1 VHRGRPGRLA
11 PGGDPRAGR
20 GAGLHLAGLLRDL
33 VPQPA
38 HGALE
43 GIEIDLARALAER
56 LGVQLHFVETD
67 FVGFVSR
74 LRGGDCDVATMAVA
88 ITPERAAR
96 VALTRPHLASP
107 VYARD
112 DARQRAGAPLAD
124 IDRPGNVVAVG
135 AGTFIEGLMAG
146 SLRHAELLVVR
157 PPATREAELL
167 AGRADV
173 FMTDYPYSRRVAAMQ
188 DWAVVIAPPD
198 RFGETPYAWAAPL
211 TSRNGWRTGRLP
223 PAARQTGAARAAARH
238 GSRRSWARRRSG
250 TGLGG
255 PERGKAR
262 SRVQTK
268 KRPPAGPEGVF
279 HRRARG
285 LSVMRPG
292 GSPGASS
299 SATAVPAV
307 ARAVNRDRNAD
318 RAKRAMRPDHLLQL
332 CGPAI
337 WGRPRFGRKPF
348 SAAAR

>member
-1 VHRGRPGRLA
+1 LAEIRARGEVRACIWPDYFAISFRN
-11 PGGDPRAGR
+11 PRT
-20 GAGLHLAGLLRDL
+20 
-33 VPQPA
+33 
-38 HGALE
+38 GALE

-107 VYARD
+107 VYAVTTRAN
-112 DARQRAGAPLAD
+112 ARVRLWAD

-211 TSRNGWRTGRLP
+211 DEPEWLRELDGFLQ
-223 PAARQTGAARAAARH
+223 AARADGTLARAAARH
-238 GSRRSWARRRSG
+238 RL
-250 TGLGG
+250 T
-255 PERGKAR
+255 PI
-262 SRVQTK
+262 
-268 KRPPAGPEGVF
+268 
-279 HRRARG
+279 
-285 LSVMRPG
+285 
-292 GSPGASS
+292 
-299 SATAVPAV
+299 V
-307 ARAVNRDRNAD
+307 AR
-318 RAKRAMRPDHLLQL
+318 
-332 CGPAI
+332 
-337 WGRPRFGRKPF
+337 
-348 SAAAR
+348 